1 MGSVTLEHVG
11 QIAKTGKNPFYPD
24 VFGLHGV
31 KNQITAMRDHA
42 HTLPLFGVCLR
53 SFRESNYFL
62 ATYPDF
68 MNEGKRPVRAVFSD
82 IVTDFFKIR
91 DGKRGENAGHGN
103 RQT

>member
-1 MGSVTLEHVG
+1 
-11 QIAKTGKNPFYPD
+11 
-24 VFGLHGV
+24 
-31 KNQITAMRDHA
+31 MRDHA
-42 HTLPLFGVCLR
+42 HTLPIFGVCLR

-68 MNEGKRPVRAVFSD
+68 MNDGKRPVRVVFGD
-82 IVTDFFKIR
+82 IVTDLFKIR